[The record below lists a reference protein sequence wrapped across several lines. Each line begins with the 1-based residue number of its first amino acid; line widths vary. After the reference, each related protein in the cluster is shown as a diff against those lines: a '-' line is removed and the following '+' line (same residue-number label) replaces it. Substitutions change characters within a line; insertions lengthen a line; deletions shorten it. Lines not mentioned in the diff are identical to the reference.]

1 MAGIDLSQF
10 HTVFFEESF
19 EWLDL
24 FEEQL
29 LSHDASDSE
38 QINLMFRAAH
48 SIKGGAA
55 TFGFSSVANVMH
67 EAETLMDGWRSGKRE
82 PSVALIETLLK
93 AVDICRTLVGK
104 LQSGLPVED
113 SDSSDIVEQLKQF
126 TEEETGAP
134 TSENSADASQ
144 AEEPEGE
151 VTWCITLVPVPEVLL
166 SGNDPVKL
174 FAVLEDFGPVD
185 GNIEMDSLPVAD
197 FDPTQCY
204 LSFSALLTTQASKN
218 DIAEIFEWLDD
229 DAVVT
234 IERVDE
240 TQSES
245 VTTEAPPQVASDS
258 GAVSAN
264 TDSKEPKKKTG
275 EQKNQAAASIRVSTD
290 KLDHLINLVGELVIT
305 QSMLGELGR
314 EIQGPVSEHMQSGLE
329 QLEQNTRELQESVM
343 RVRMLPISFA
353 FSRYPRMVHD
363 LSSQLDKQIKLT
375 IEGEAT
381 EIDKTLL
388 EKITDPLTHMVRNAV
403 DHGIESPQE
412 RQSVNKPG
420 QGMLTLRA
428 FHQGGN
434 VVIEVQ
440 DDGGG
445 VNPRIVEKKAIER
458 GLINDGH
465 ALDDRQIQ
473 ELIFEPGFSTA
484 EVVSDVSGRGVGM
497 DVVKKNIQQLGGQI
511 ALKSE
516 VGKGSTIS
524 VTLPLTLSILD
535 GQLISVAND
544 VYVIPLL
551 SIVESIQLQPTQLRR
566 LDSGQVVFRLRDEH
580 IPMRRLD
587 SVLALRSEHPNVSD
601 GIVVVL
607 DSSNG
612 RYGLLVDELLAQQQ
626 VVIKSLEDNY
636 QRVDGLS
643 GATILGNG
651 HVAMI
656 LDPAGVVRVD
666 GGV

>member
-1 MAGIDLSQF
+1 MSGIDLSQF

-113 SDSSDIVEQLKQF
+113 SDSADIVEQLKQF
-126 TEEETGAP
+126 TEQEPNASANENPLEAP
-134 TSENSADASQ
+134 EAV
-144 AEEPEGE
+144 EPEGAQ
-151 VTWCITLVPVPEVLL
+151 TWCITLTPVPEVLL

-185 GNIEMDSLPVAD
+185 GKIDMDSLPITD

-204 LSFSALLTTQASKN
+204 LNFSALLTTEASQN

-240 TQSES
+240 TPPETVS
-245 VTTEAPPQVASDS
+245 TPAPETALAAVSSDS
-258 GAVSAN
+258 PVAKE
-264 TDSKEPKKKTG
+264 SKKATG
-275 EQKNQAAASIRVSTD
+275 DQKNQAAASIRVSTD

-363 LSSQLDKQIKLT
+363 LSSQLDKKIKLI

-403 DHGIESPQE
+403 DHGIESPEQ
-412 RQSVNKPG
+412 RQAANKPE

-445 VNPRIVEKKAIER
+445 VHPRIVEKKAIER
-458 GLINDGH
+458 GLISDGH
-465 ALDDRQIQ
+465 GLDDRQIQ

-516 VGKGSTIS
+516 VGKGSIIS

-551 SIVESIQLQPTQLRR
+551 SIVESIQLQPAQLRR

-587 SVLALRSEHPNVSD
+587 SVLALRSEHPNVSE

-607 DSSNG
+607 DSSHG

-656 LDPAGVVRVD
+656 LDPAGIVRVD

>member
-245 VTTEAPPQVASDS
+245 VTTEAPPQVASVS

-412 RQSVNKPG
+412 RQSVNKPD